1 MKKPQL
7 RWGVLS
13 CARIAQKEVIPA
25 IQSSQT
31 GTVVAIASRNQ
42 ELAHRVAETHQ
53 IPMVSSSYEDLILLN
68 SVDAVYIPLPNH
80 LHVKWA
86 SLALEAGKHVLCEKP
101 LGLNEQDVL
110 LLDEVSKQYP
120 NLIVAEAFMY
130 KYHPQWRSAYEMVI
144 AGEIGELQHVHVHFS
159 YDNKDP
165 NNIRNNLEYGGGAL
179 MDIGCYGVS
188 VARWFYR
195 DEPLRV
201 SARMKRDPRFKTDV
215 LSTIL
220 LDFAQGSATIV
231 CGTQMQRFQHA
242 SLMGTHGRI
251 SIPSPFNIP
260 PDMETTLE
268 LQQNLEM
275 TELKI
280 PAANQFSSQCNVFTN
295 VVQTGENP
303 LNSISN
309 AVKNMR
315 VIDACFQ
322 SAATN
327 VWASVS

>member
-31 GTVVAIASRNQ
+31 GAVVAIASRNQ
-42 ELAHRVAETHQ
+42 ELAHTVAETHQ
-53 IPMVSSSYEDLILLN
+53 IPMVSSSYEDLIRLD

-80 LHVKWA
+80 LHVQWA

-110 LLDEVSKQYP
+110 LLDGVSKQYP
-120 NLIVAEAFMY
+120 NLTVAEAFMY
-130 KYHPQWRSAYEMVI
+130 KYHPQWRSANEMVI
-144 AGEIGELQHVHVHFS
+144 GGEIGELRHVHVHFS

-231 CGTQMQRFQHA
+231 CGTQMQRFQHV
-242 SLMGTHGRI
+242 SLVGIHGRI

-260 PDMETTLE
+260 PDVEPTLE
-268 LQQNLEM
+268 IQHDLE
-275 TELKI
+275 TNRLKM
-280 PAANQFSSQCNVFTN
+280 PAVNQFSSQCDAFSQ
-295 VVQTGENP
+295 VVQKGSNP
-303 LNSISN
+303 LNSISD

-315 VIDACFQ
+315 VIDACFH
-322 SAATN
+322 SAEINA
-327 VWASVS
+327 WVSIS